1 MDRGSALFLRYLLKA
16 SIDEAFYDTVRYFV
30 PGYMLERQAF
40 RITERLLSAFESVT
54 SPQAKESYP
63 SAKLNNQ
70 ARRRSQNHRRAR

>member
-1 MDRGSALFLRYLLKA
+1 MDRGSALFLRYLLVA
-16 SIDEAFYDTVRYFV
+16 VEQEGLYEHVRYYA
-30 PGYMLERQAF
+30 PGYLSGDQAL
-40 RITERLLSAFESVT
+40 RITQRLQLAFESVT